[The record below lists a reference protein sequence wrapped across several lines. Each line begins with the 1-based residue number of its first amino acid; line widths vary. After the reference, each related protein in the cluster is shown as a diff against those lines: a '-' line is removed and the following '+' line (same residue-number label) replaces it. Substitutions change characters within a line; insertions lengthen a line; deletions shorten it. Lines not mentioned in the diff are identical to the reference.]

1 MEGARVSVKAKMIV
15 NYVPGEECR
24 VAVLH
29 DNALEEMH
37 AERSDSASHVG
48 NIYLGRVQNVEAGIQ
63 AAFVDFGLGENG
75 FLHVSD
81 LHPRYFP
88 GAEDDEAERVGKKT
102 PRRERPPIQACL
114 KRGQEVIVQVLKEGI
129 GTKGPTLTSYLSIPG
144 KYLVMMPYMDNVGV
158 SRRIEDED
166 TRKKMRE
173 TLDQLDLP
181 EGFGFILRTAGFER
195 TKIELKRDFAYL
207 QRLWKD
213 METRLRK
220 GGKPRL
226 LYAESD
232 LLLRCLRDV
241 PTTDVDEIVID
252 DEAALRRAAR
262 FLKIVAPRSATKLY
276 HYKDPAPI
284 FHAYGVEDQIKR
296 MHLREVPM
304 RSGGS
309 IVIDEAEALVAIDV
323 NSGKMRDNKDA
334 ETTALKTNL
343 EAADE
348 ICRQLKLR
356 ELGGVVIIDFIDM
369 RKAQHRKQLEL
380 RVRDNLKRDRANTK
394 ALSISEFGIME
405 MTRQRMRGSHR
416 KTHFTG
422 CPTCNGRGLVQRPG
436 SVTGEAL
443 REVSAFLAREKVAKV
458 EMVVSPRVAGELLSA
473 ARHRLSRMERIAGK
487 QVLVRVSNNIGLDE
501 LQFFVYDHTGAD
513 LEIERLPALRPPE
526 TLEAYADAAK
536 AGDEWMLDP
545 AEEAAELARLEAEA
559 EVKALEE
566 MRQIELAAAAG
577 PIAGIDDMPQEDG
590 AGGKKKRRRRR
601 RRKGKAG
608 AGDTEG
614 QQQGQQRDP
623 DDDRGD
629 DDDEHD
635 DADAA
640 TRPDADA
647 QAGDASPGGKKKRR
661 RRRRR
666 KGRADGAPG
675 EADSAQP
682 GEPSQVE
689 PKPSQRAESAD
700 ADDRDDDTEKDGGE
714 GVGPRKKRRRRGKKA
729 PAPGSV
735 VEVDAPTPRPAPRPA
750 ESKPQP
756 APAPQS
762 PAKAPAPAKKAPR
775 SLYASHRKVKPSE
788 VPQRED

>member
-1 MEGARVSVKAKMIV
+1 MEGACVSAKAKMIV

-24 VAVLH
+24 VAVLQ
-29 DNALEEMH
+29 DGALEELH

-88 GAEDDEAERVGKKT
+88 GADDDEAERVGKKT

-144 KYLVMMPYMDNVGV
+144 KYLVMMPHMDNVGV
-158 SRRIEDED
+158 SRRIDDEE
-166 TRKKMRE
+166 TRRTMRA

-195 TKIELKRDFAYL
+195 TKIELKRDLAYL

-213 METRLRK
+213 METRLKK

-241 PTTDVDEIVID
+241 PTTEVDEIVID

-262 FLKIVAPRSATKLY
+262 FLKIIAPRSATKLFN
-276 HYKDPAPI
+276 YKDPAPI
-284 FHAYGVEDQIKR
+284 FHAYGVEDQIKQ

-304 RSGGS
+304 KSGGS

-334 ETTALKTNL
+334 ETTALKTNI

-369 RKAQHRKQLEL
+369 RKIQHRKQLEQ

-394 ALSISEFGIME
+394 TLTISEFGIME

-422 CPTCNGRGLVQRPG
+422 CPTCSGRGLVQRPG

-443 REVSAFLAREKVAKV
+443 REVAALLAREKIAKV

-473 ARHRLSRMERIAGK
+473 GRHRLSRLERISGK

-501 LQFFVYDHTGAD
+501 LQFFVYDHMGAD
-513 LEIERLPALRPPE
+513 LELDRLPALRPPE
-526 TLEAYADAAK
+526 TLEPYTDTVK
-536 AGDEWMLDP
+536 AGAEWMLDP
-545 AEEAAELARLEAEA
+545 LEEAAELARLEADA
-559 EVKALEE
+559 EHKALDE
-566 MRQIELAAAAG
+566 MRQMELTAAEG
-577 PIAGIDDMPQEDG
+577 PIAGIDEMPSEEG
-590 AGGKKKRRRRR
+590 EGGKKKRRRRR
-601 RRKGKAG
+601 RRKGKG
-608 AGDTEG
+608 ADAE
-614 QQQGQQRDP
+614 QGAPQQRQQPGSQRDE
-623 DDDRGD
+623 DED
-629 DDDEHD
+629 DDDSDEP
-635 DADAA
+635 AD
-640 TRPDADA
+640 REQGA
-647 QAGDASPGGKKKRR
+647 QEGGAPSGEGGKKKRR

-666 KGRADGAPG
+666 KGKSGVGPDGAPFEG
-675 EADSAQP
+675 D
-682 GEPSQVE
+682 EPRRDETPHVE
-689 PKPSQRAESAD
+689 PKPGSRDDHDGDDDEPESREPGESA
-700 ADDRDDDTEKDGGE
+700 
-714 GVGPRKKRRRRGKKA
+714 GVGPKKKRRRRGKKA
-729 PAPGSV
+729 ASPSAV
-735 VEVDAPTPRPAPRPA
+735 VEINATPRPAPA
-750 ESKPQP
+750 AKP
-756 APAPQS
+756 APAPA
-762 PAKAPAPAKKAPR
+762 PAPVAKAPVKKAPR
-775 SLYASHRKVKPSE
+775 TLYASHRKVKPSE